1 MIPYTDTHCHI
12 DFEDFDKDRE
22 KVLQRAWKNGI
33 AWILNPGIDIQTNQ
47 AAIDLAQSHPQK
59 LWAAVGIHPNHGTN
73 WTPMILSTLK
83 EQAKQTGVV
92 AIGEI
97 GLDYYR
103 QHTPFD
109 QQQILFNEQLDIAA
123 EMNLPVIIHN
133 RQSTAD
139 LISILTKWH
148 RKLVSIGHPLAN
160 RPGVLHSYSGDYET
174 AMTVIDMNFFIGI
187 SGPVT
192 FKNAPDQKTIVSR
205 LPIERILLETDAP
218 FLTPDPHRGRR
229 NEPSYIPLIA
239 EEIARLKNKTP
250 KEIAEITYANANY
263 LFGFAEIK

>member
-22 KVLQRAWKNGI
+22 KVLERAWKNSI
-33 AWILNPGIDIQTNQ
+33 AWILIPGIDIQTNQ

-59 LWAAVGIHPNHGTN
+59 LWAAVGIHPNHGAN
-73 WTPMILSTLK
+73 WTPTILSTLK
-83 EQAKQTGVV
+83 EQARQTGVV

-109 QQQILFNEQLDIAA
+109 QQRILFNEQLNIAA

-133 RQSTAD
+133 RESTAD
-139 LISILTKWH
+139 LISILTEWH
-148 RKLVSIGHPLAN
+148 RKLVSLGHPLAS

-205 LPIERILLETDAP
+205 LPIERLLLETDAP
-218 FLTPDPHRGRR
+218 FLTPHPHRGLR

-250 KEIAEITYANANY
+250 KEIADITYTNANY